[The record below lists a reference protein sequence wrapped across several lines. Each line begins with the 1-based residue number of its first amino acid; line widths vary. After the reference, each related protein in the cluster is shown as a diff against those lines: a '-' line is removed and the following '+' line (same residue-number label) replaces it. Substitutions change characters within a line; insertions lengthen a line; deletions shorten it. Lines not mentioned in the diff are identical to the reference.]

1 MILDIKFPPVAPLPP
16 GERRPMPSD
25 EELDELFAE
34 IGVQV
39 SRHPTLTAIRMAIE
53 ALSAY
58 SLQNSALIELLIS
71 KGVIGESS
79 REQVREIV
87 ADLNAKSN
95 KRLTR
100 SFIGYAAQGLMRIND
115 RPLSPDDASTLVS
128 MFVDED
134 PDFGAALSSFTK
146 RVFTPEHLAVFF
158 GKAFGSGDPLGVL
171 LGYRVHDDSESKL
184 KDLSEQVRVLAEEAK
199 VAKAGRIDAAVRLD
213 VIERDAKAKIAAL
226 EKEVGRLRDELTTF
240 RERRW
245 SGHQA

>member
-25 EELDELFAE
+25 SELDELFAE
-34 IGVQV
+34 IGVQA
-39 SRHPTLTAIRMAIE
+39 SRHPGIAAIRMAID

-58 SLQNSALIELLIS
+58 SLQNSALIELLIA

-87 ADLNAKSN
+87 GDLNAKSN
-95 KRLTR
+95 KRMAR

-115 RPLSPDDASTLVS
+115 RPLAPDDAATLVS

-134 PDFGAALSSFTK
+134 PDFGSALSSFTK
-146 RVFTPEHLAVFF
+146 KVFTPEHMAVFF
-158 GKAFGSGDPLGVL
+158 GRAFGSSDPLGVL
-171 LGYRVHDDSESKL
+171 LNYRVHEDAESKT

-199 VAKAGRIDAAVRLD
+199 AAKVARVDAAVRLEE
-213 VIERDAKAKIAAL
+213 IEKDAKARIAAL

-240 RERRW
+240 R
-245 SGHQA
+245 GHR